1 LKEVVFPQN
10 LPAAVV
16 EKNYIPGDGDHLKR
30 ESEKFGM
37 AYHRDLS
44 ALLHCLV
51 SEHVN
56 RTYLLQDDKK
66 FVKRCR

>member
-1 LKEVVFPQN
+1 MLFSLRNCLRQLLKKVVFP
-10 LPAAVV
+10 
-16 EKNYIPGDGDHLKR
+16 E
-30 ESEKFGM
+30 M
-37 AYHRDLS
+37 AHDRDLS

-56 RTYLLQDDKK
+56 RTYRLQDDKK